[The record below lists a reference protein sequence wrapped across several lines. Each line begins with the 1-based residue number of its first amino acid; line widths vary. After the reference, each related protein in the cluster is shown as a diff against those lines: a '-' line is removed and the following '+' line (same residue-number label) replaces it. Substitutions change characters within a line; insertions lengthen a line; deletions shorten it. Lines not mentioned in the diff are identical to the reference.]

1 MKYQNIPEDPLYVNQ
16 PIVGISMGGMKKL
29 DAQVVEKVISNLAMT
44 PANKRR
50 LKKLETVHGA
60 GFWGDFGKGFKTGL
74 NETLDVAAKVA
85 GVAAIAAPL
94 LAAAGK
100 KSELDKAKDSLKKFV
115 NKERKSMPTQKHL
128 DLLEKHGIISKTQE
142 GGNIF
147 KDVSKGV
154 SKAAKTTVK
163 AASSGAKYVK
173 KHEKDIRKVVKNPIV
188 KSAILAGTAAVAPEF
203 LPVAGLALSAA
214 GKSKRPA
221 SKWVV
226 FVKEFAAK
234 NNLKYADALKK
245 AAPAWKAAKGN

>member
-1 MKYQNIPEDPLYVNQ
+1 MKYQNITEEPLYVNR
-16 PIVGISMGGMKKL
+16 PIVGISGGLKKL
-29 DAQVVEKVISNLAMT
+29 DTQVVEKAKANLTMT

-60 GFWGDFGKGFKTGL
+60 GFWSDFGKGFKTGL

-100 KSELDKAKDSLKKFV
+100 KSELDKAKESLKKFV
-115 NKERKSMPTQKHL
+115 NKERKTMPTKKHL

-147 KDVSKGV
+147 KDAGKSI
-154 SKAAKTTVK
+154 SKAAK
-163 AASSGAKYVK
+163 SGAKYVK
-173 KHEKDIRKVVKNPIV
+173 KHEKDIRKVAKNPIV
-188 KSAILAGTAAVAPEF
+188 KSALLASTSALAPEL

-214 GKSKRPA
+214 GKTKRPA

-234 NNLKYADALKK
+234 NNHKYADALK
-245 AAPAWKAAKGN
+245 AAGPSWAKAKGN